1 MQFFKIIAYMKVIAL
16 IIFIS
21 TFAIKVSAQTDTT
34 LKEFYP
40 LGIGDTWQHRN
51 QYGEISSYQKVVS
64 EDTLLPNGYR
74 YAKIGVPPNFNTGF
88 AYRRVDSLLRVQW
101 AYPCDTCTQIIDSCG
116 GTAPTEISLYRLGES
131 LGNSWQDC
139 VNWNGF
145 LGPPLIKYDGM
156 RTSYVF
162 GQQREIMVFKFG
174 YFDPSINDTIFP
186 VEDLLVRGIGLY
198 KRSFWWSGG
207 YNILTGAI
215 INGIQYGTIVS
226 SEHVTKTNPKYSL
239 LHQNYPNPFNLST
252 IIQYDISQT
261 TNAKLKIFNLIGE
274 EVAVLVNEI
283 KTPGEYK
290 VEFNAKS
297 LSSGIYIAVL
307 KTNEA
312 QLSKAMLLIK

>member
-1 MQFFKIIAYMKVIAL
+1 MKVIAL

-239 LHQNYPNPFNLST
+239 LHQNYPNPFNPST
-252 IIQYDISQT
+252 VIKYQIPAEGLVSLKVYDI
-261 TNAKLKIFNLIGE
+261 LGR
-274 EVAVLVNEI
+274 EVADLVNEF
-283 KTPGEYK
+283 KQAGSYEAS
-290 VEFNAKS
+290 FDGSS
-297 LSSGIYIAVL
+297 LSSGVYFYRLVSRDYTSI
-307 KTNEA
+307 K
-312 QLSKAMLLIK
+312 KMLMVK